1 MSVANFG
8 PNYRVQSVTNLLVAD
23 IVVPITA
30 DGAAEVM
37 TPLIQTAAGAEIP
50 LVLGEGV
57 WALTAK
63 CVINPANAAE
73 TYQLI
78 QANLFQ
84 DAVIVATSPLACGG
98 AIISGANT
106 LWYNSLS
113 HFVTIAPGATASFTF
128 RLRST
133 GNSAAIDVTAAGSS
147 NLVATKLS

>member
-30 DGAAEVM
+30 DGAAEVV
-37 TPLIQTAAGAEIP
+37 TPLIQTAGGAEIP

-57 WALTAK
+57 WALTAR
-63 CVINPANAAE
+63 CNINPANAAN

-78 QANLFQ
+78 QSNLYQ
-84 DAVIVATSPLACGG
+84 GAGIVATCPLACGG
-98 AIISGANT
+98 AITNGSNT
-106 LWYNSLS
+106 TWYSSLA
-113 HFVTIAPGATASFTF
+113 HFVTIAPGATASFTY

-133 GNSAAIDVTAAGSS
+133 GNSAAIDVINGYS
-147 NLVATKLS
+147 NIVATKLSV